1 MRAVVQRVTAA
12 RVSVAGEV
20 VGSIERGLVAF
31 VGIGKGDGDSEAR
44 YLADKIVEL
53 RVFEDDHG
61 KMNRALADVAGG
73 LLVVSQFT
81 LYGDTSRGRRPGF
94 DRAMAPAE
102 AERLYDH
109 FVALVRARH
118 APVAT
123 GRFRADMRVLVDN
136 DGPVTLLLETPG
148 A

>member
-12 RVSVAGEV
+12 RVEVGGEV

-31 VGIGKGDGDSEAR
+31 VGIGKGDGESEAR
-44 YLADKIVEL
+44 YLADKIVAL
-53 RVFEDDHG
+53 RVFEDDQG
-61 KMNRALADVAGG
+61 KMNRALADVVGG